1 MKKIIKQT
9 IGIDCSMKTL
19 DCFYGS
25 LGPDLKQTIQHG
37 KSFSNDG
44 KGFKKLT
51 EWAEKRKDKNVSIV
65 FVVEATGVYHE
76 LLANYLFDNG
86 FNVSVILPNRTS
98 NFFRT
103 TKTKTINDASS
114 ARMITQ
120 FGLEKE
126 LDLWRKPDAV
136 FNYLKQLTR
145 EREQLIGERCSIKNQ
160 LHAESNGAFPDSG
173 SVKRMKQRLK
183 LIQKQVKE
191 IEQEIKDQ
199 VEKNSELNKRIQ
211 NVCTING
218 VGLITSVTVIA
229 ETNGFDL
236 IRNKKQIVSYAGL
249 DVIEKQSGTSV
260 RSKTRIS
267 RRGNRHIRKALYF
280 PAFTAVKHNPQMKN
294 HYASLIAKHGIK
306 MKAAVAIQRKLLVLI
321 YTLWKTNE
329 PFEENYNAKKLG
341 QQLLVTPMEL
351 DQVCS

>member
-1 MKKIIKQT
+1 MGEIIKQA
-9 IGIDCSMKTL
+9 IGIDCSMETL

-25 LGPDLKQTIQHG
+25 LGSDLKQSIQHG
-37 KSFSNDG
+37 KGFSNDAG
-44 KGFKKLT
+44 GFKKLT
-51 EWAEKRKDKNVSIV
+51 AWAEKRTDKNVSVV

-86 FNVSVILPNRTS
+86 FKVSVVLPNRTS

-103 TKTKTINDASS
+103 TKTKTINDASC
-114 ARMITQ
+114 ARMIAQ

-126 LDLWRKPDAV
+126 LDLWKKPDAV

-145 EREQLIGERCSIKNQ
+145 EREQLIAERCAIKNQ
-160 LHAESNGAFPDSG
+160 LHAESKGAFPDSG
-173 SVKRMKQRLK
+173 SVRRMKQRLK
-183 LIQKQVKE
+183 LIEKQVKE
-191 IEQEIKDQ
+191 IEGEIKGQ
-199 VEKNSELNKRIQ
+199 VEKNPELNKKVQ
-211 NVCTING
+211 NICTING

-236 IRNKKQIVSYAGL
+236 IRNKKQLVSYAGL
-249 DVIEKQSGTSV
+249 DVIEKQSGISV
-260 RSKTRIS
+260 RGKTRIS

-280 PAFTAVKHNPQMKN
+280 PAFSAIKHTEQMKN
-294 HYASLIAKHGIK
+294 HYASLISKHGIK

-329 PFEENYNAKKLG
+329 PYSENYQAKKLG

>member
-1 MKKIIKQT
+1 MFQIIKQT
-9 IGIDCSMKTL
+9 IGIDCSMETL

-25 LGPDLKQTIQHG
+25 LGSDLKQSIQHG
-37 KSFSNDG
+37 KGFSNNA
-44 KGFKKLT
+44 KGFEKLT
-51 EWAEKRKDKNVSIV
+51 EWAKKRADKTILLV

-76 LLANYLFDNG
+76 LLTNYLFDNG
-86 FNVSVILPNRTS
+86 MQVSVVLPNRTS

-103 TKTKTINDASS
+103 TKTKTINDSS
-114 ARMITQ
+114 CARMITQ

-126 LDLWRKPDAV
+126 LDLWKKPQAV

-145 EREQLIGERCSIKNQ
+145 ERGQLIAERCSIKNQ
-160 LHAESNGAFPDSG
+160 LHAESKGAFPDSG

-183 LIQKQVKE
+183 LIEKQVKE

-199 VEKNSELNKRIQ
+199 VEGNSELNKKVQ
-211 NVCTING
+211 NICTING
-218 VGLITSVTVIA
+218 VALITSVTIIA

-236 IRNKKQIVSYAGL
+236 IRNKKQLVSYAGL

-260 RSKTRIS
+260 RSKPRIS

-280 PAFTAVKHNPQMKN
+280 PAFSAIKHTPLMKS

-329 PFEENYNAKKLG
+329 PFSENYQTKKLG
-341 QQLLVTPMEL
+341 QQLLVTPKEL